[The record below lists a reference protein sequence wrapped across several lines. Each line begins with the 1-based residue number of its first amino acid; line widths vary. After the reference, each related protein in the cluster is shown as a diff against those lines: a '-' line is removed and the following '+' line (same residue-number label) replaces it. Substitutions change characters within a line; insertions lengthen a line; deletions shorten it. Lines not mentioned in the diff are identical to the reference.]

1 MASKIKQIR
10 YPDPG
15 QKLKFNGGWSE
26 NIIANLG
33 SVTQLGIYALPGTRF
48 KINQANSDSVEKLII
63 NGSGIFSINLE
74 DRPITSI
81 SLAKASFDNINQ
93 LGQHFIII
101 DLIYEGG
108 LG

>member
-10 YPDPG
+10 YPG
-15 QKLKFNGGWSE
+15 QELKFNDGWSD

-48 KINQANSDSVEKLII
+48 KINQANSGSEEELII

-81 SLAKASFDNINQ
+81 SLAKESFDNIQ
-93 LGQHFIII
+93 PGQHFIII

>member
-1 MASKIKQIR
+1 MASKIKQIC
-10 YPDPG
+10 YPG
-15 QKLKFNGGWSE
+15 QELKFNEGWSE
-26 NIIANLG
+26 NIITNLG

-48 KINQANSDSVEKLII
+48 KINQANSGSAEELII

-81 SLAKASFDNINQ
+81 SLAEESYNNIKS
-93 LGQHFIII
+93 GQHFIII

>member
-1 MASKIKQIR
+1 MASKITQKR
-10 YPDPG
+10 YSGKEGELTFD
-15 QKLKFNGGWSE
+15 KGWSE
-26 NIIANLG
+26 NILENLG

-48 KINQANSDSVEKLII
+48 RINQISSDSPEELII

-74 DRPITSI
+74 DRPIVNI
-81 SLAKASFDNINQ
+81 SLNEDSFNNIKS
-93 LGQHFIII
+93 GQHYIII

>member
-10 YPDPG
+10 YPE
-15 QKLKFNGGWSE
+15 QELKFNNGWSE

-48 KINQANSDSVEKLII
+48 KINQANSGSAEELII

-81 SLAKASFDNINQ
+81 SLAEESFNNIIQ
-93 LGQHFIII
+93 LGRHFIII
-101 DLIYEGG
+101 DLVYEGG

>member
-10 YPDPG
+10 YSG
-15 QKLKFNGGWSE
+15 QEELKFNEGGWSE
-26 NIIANLG
+26 NIIAKLG

-48 KINQANSDSVEKLII
+48 KINQANSDSVEELII
-63 NGSGIFSINLE
+63 NSSGIFSINLE

-81 SLAKASFDNINQ
+81 SLAEASFDNIKQ
-93 LGQHFIII
+93 LGEHFIII

>member
-10 YPDPG
+10 YPG
-15 QKLKFNGGWSE
+15 QELEFNEGWSE

-48 KINQANSDSVEKLII
+48 KINQANSDSVEELII

-81 SLAKASFDNINQ
+81 SLAKASFDNIIP
-93 LGQHFIII
+93 LGKKHFIII

>member
-10 YPDPG
+10 YPE
-15 QKLKFNGGWSE
+15 QELKFNEGWSE

-33 SVTQLGIYALPGTRF
+33 NITQLGIYALPGTRF
-48 KINQANSDSVEKLII
+48 KINQANSSFAEELII

-81 SLAKASFDNINQ
+81 NLAKESFDNIQ
-93 LGQHFIII
+93 MGQHFIII
-101 DLIYEGG
+101 DLIYRGG
-108 LG
+108 QDNG

>member
-10 YPDPG
+10 YPG
-15 QKLKFNGGWSE
+15 QELKFNNGWSE

-48 KINQANSDSVEKLII
+48 KINQANSGSAEELII

-74 DRPITSI
+74 DRPINSI
-81 SLAKASFDNINQ
+81 SLAKESFDNIQ
-93 LGQHFIII
+93 TSQHFIII
-101 DLIYEGG
+101 DLIYKGG

>member
-10 YPDPG
+10 YPE
-15 QKLKFNGGWSE
+15 QELKFNEGWSE

-48 KINQANSDSVEKLII
+48 KINQVNSGSAEELII
-63 NGSGIFSINLE
+63 NGSGIFSINLK
-74 DRPITSI
+74 DRPIISM
-81 SLAKASFDNINQ
+81 SLAEESYNNIKS
-93 LGQHFIII
+93 GQHFIII

>member
-10 YPDPG
+10 YHYLG
-15 QKLKFNGGWSE
+15 QELKFNEGWSE
-26 NIIANLG
+26 NIITNLG

-48 KINQANSDSVEKLII
+48 KINQANSGSAEELII
-63 NGSGIFSINLE
+63 NGSGIFSVNLE

-81 SLAKASFDNINQ
+81 SLAEESYNNIKS
-93 LGQHFIII
+93 GQHFIII

>member
-10 YPDPG
+10 YYPG
-15 QKLKFNGGWSE
+15 QKLKFNEGWSE

-48 KINQANSDSVEKLII
+48 KINQANSGSAEELII